1 MEKEGVIVR
10 QEEPTEWVNSLV
22 EVKKP
27 NRSIRLCIDPRDL
40 NNTMKRSHYLM
51 KMVDEVVSRLQE
63 ATTFSILDAKQGFW
77 QLKLD
82 DESSRLCTFN
92 TPIGRYRF
100 TRLPFTRK
108 RARVLCIYRFNKR
121 FAWSFFHSHNIINIP
136 RLLGLYG
143 ENIGSPGLCSRDR
156 AATSQSVY

>member
-40 NNTMKRSHYLM
+40 NNVMKRSHYPM

-63 ATTFSILDAKQGFW
+63 ATTFSIQ
-77 QLKLD
+77 
-82 DESSRLCTFN
+82 
-92 TPIGRYRF
+92 
-100 TRLPFTRK
+100 
-108 RARVLCIYRFNKR
+108 
-121 FAWSFFHSHNIINIP
+121 HSLQQI
-136 RLLGLYG
+136 
-143 ENIGSPGLCSRDR
+143 
-156 AATSQSVY
+156 A